1 MVTVLIPTPLQKV
14 TDGKKSVEC
23 SAGNI
28 NELIDVLDQSYPGM
42 KKRLCD
48 EEGKIRRFI
57 NLYLNQED
65 IRFLDE
71 ANPALKSGDE
81 VSIIMAV
88 AGG

>member
-14 TDGKKSVEC
+14 TDGKKSVEG
-23 SAGNI
+23 SAGSI